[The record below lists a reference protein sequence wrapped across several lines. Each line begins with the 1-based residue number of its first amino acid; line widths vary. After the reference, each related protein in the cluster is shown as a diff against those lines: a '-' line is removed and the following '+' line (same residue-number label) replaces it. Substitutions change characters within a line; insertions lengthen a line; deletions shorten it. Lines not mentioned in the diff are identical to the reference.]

1 MSHQKSV
8 EEEKKEK
15 EASKL
20 IKEEKA
26 KISMVWWTYVVFL
39 SVEFLSL
46 QVKLSVVW
54 EYVKSCTITIVLF
67 ALLFNVAYNGC
78 SVGSNI
84 WLAKWS
90 TDEDNGVD
98 NMSLSTS
105 VYIHAYMCTHMHI
118 K

>member
-1 MSHQKSV
+1 MNRQKSV

-46 QVKLSVVW
+46 
-54 EYVKSCTITIVLF
+54 
-67 ALLFNVAYNGC
+67 
-78 SVGSNI
+78 
-84 WLAKWS
+84 
-90 TDEDNGVD
+90 
-98 NMSLSTS
+98 
-105 VYIHAYMCTHMHI
+105 
-118 K
+118 